1 MAFAGDRMSGVIIK
15 YAGDAGDARLVNRIG
30 SWVAEIVDVKSG
42 TGSDPF
48 FRGPF
53 EL

>member
-1 MAFAGDRMSGVIIK
+1 MAFAGDRV
-15 YAGDAGDARLVNRIG
+15 
-30 SWVAEIVDVKSG
+30 WVAWYIESGPESAKIVDVKSG

-48 FRGPF
+48 FCGPF

>member
-1 MAFAGDRMSGVIIK
+1 MR
-15 YAGDAGDARLVNRIG
+15 ARLADG
-30 SWVAEIVDVKSG
+30 SSPGSAEMVEAKLG

-53 EL
+53 ELCSFPRML